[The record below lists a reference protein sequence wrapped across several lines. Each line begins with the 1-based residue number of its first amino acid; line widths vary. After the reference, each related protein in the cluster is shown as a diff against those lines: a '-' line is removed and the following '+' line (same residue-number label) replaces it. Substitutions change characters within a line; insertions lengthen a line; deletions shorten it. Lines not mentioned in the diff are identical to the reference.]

1 VNELANLA
9 AAPSL
14 DAAYAIVDQQLRVI
28 ANKNLQVEFS
38 GASISQVVFHI
49 RDTDAYRTVASLPG
63 ADINRDLA
71 SSAAM
76 WQMVLARKHPV
87 SLDVTTALAQWEP
100 GGMEKQF
107 VAQLLEALSEYT
119 RAQFSQRGTTH
130 ILALPMFLP
139 GGEVVGMVTLEAVVS
154 AAIGEPLGWSSIID
168 QLETVIN
175 IGTPFLY
182 LLTSTPDRK
191 QTNLPIDALV
201 QTFANQ
207 HETVLILGETGTGK
221 SRLAEKIHLL
231 SYASGGPLITFSLLG
246 VNEDLQLAQ
255 LFGWKKGAFT
265 GAIDSNLGLI
275 HQAEGGTLFIDEID
289 KLSLSAQ
296 SGLLQLLES
305 KVYYRLGDSVQR
317 SANNIRFLVAT
328 NRNLLTCVE
337 NGTFREDLYYRINVL
352 PLQLPALRET
362 PWMMDHWI
370 DVLLENLSIGN
381 AHSIVFAGAARR
393 LLKDQIWPG
402 NIRQLD
408 NTLRRSVALAGPV
421 EAGSCELQVSES
433 HVANSLSMDNVAGGR
448 NAFLGALEST
458 ARAYLAQPNPD
469 HTILKNNPLFALTWA
484 LASVDS
490 GNIETTA
497 KLVGKRQS
505 ILSRNYQREFDR
517 EVGKLRDLYLKLG
530 EPAPSFLER

>member
-14 DAAYAIVDQQLRVI
+14 DAAYAIVDKQLRVI
-28 ANKNLQVEFS
+28 ANKNLQGEFS

-87 SLDVTTALAQWEP
+87 SLDVTTALVQWEP
-100 GGMEKQF
+100 GGMKKQF
-107 VAQLLEALSEYT
+107 MAQLLEALSEYT

-130 ILALPMFLP
+130 ILAIPMFLP

-154 AAIGEPLGWSSIID
+154 AAIGE
-168 QLETVIN
+168 LETVVN
-175 IGTPFLY
+175 IGPPFLY
-182 LLTSTPDRK
+182 LFTSTPDK
-191 QTNLPIDALV
+191 EQNKLPIDALV

-221 SRLAEKIHLL
+221 SRLAEKIHRL
-231 SYASGGPLITFSLLG
+231 SYASAGPFITFSLLG

-265 GAIDSNLGLI
+265 GAIDSNFGLI

-317 SANNIRFLVAT
+317 SACNIRFLVAT

-370 DVLLENLSIGN
+370 DVLLESLSLGN
-381 AHSIVFAGAARR
+381 AYSIVFARSARR
-393 LLKDQIWPG
+393 LLKEQIWPG

-408 NTLRRSVALAGPV
+408 NTLRRSIALAGPV
-421 EAGSCELQVSES
+421 EAGSLELEVSES
-433 HVANSLSMDNVAGGR
+433 HVVNSLSMDGAGGGR

-469 HTILKNNPLFALTWA
+469 HTVLKNNPLFALTWA
-484 LASVDS
+484 LASVGS
-490 GNIETTA
+490 GNVETTA

-517 EVGKLRDLYLKLG
+517 EVEKLRDLYLKLG